1 MTVVATRVVV
11 HGAAGRMGRR
21 LVALARQDEGFE
33 VAGAL
38 EAAGHPELGTDAGVL
53 AGIGEIGVPL
63 EGSLSKVDCDFDVVI
78 DFSVPKAGLEI
89 AREAARRGKA
99 LVIGT
104 TGFSKE
110 ERGEIE
116 ALAAAVACV
125 MSPNM
130 SVGVNVLFKVVEYV
144 ARVVGQGFD
153 AEVLE
158 AHHRF
163 KADAPSG
170 TAVRLAEG
178 IARVRSLDLSKE
190 AVYGRAGRPGPRRA
204 EEVGILAVRGGD
216 IVGEH
221 TVLFAGIGERIELT
235 HKAHSRDTFASGALR
250 AAKWVVTQPPGLYD
264 MIDVLGL

>member
-1 MTVVATRVVV
+1 VTVVATRVVV

-21 LVALARQDEGFE
+21 LVALARQDEGLE

-63 EGSLSKVDCDFDVVI
+63 EGSLARVTSDFDVVV
-78 DFSVPKAGLEI
+78 DFSIPRAGLEI

-110 ERGEIE
+110 ERREIE
-116 ALAAAVACV
+116 ALAAGIACV
-125 MSPNM
+125 MTPNM
-130 SVGVNVLFKVVEYV
+130 SVGVNVLFKAVEYV
-144 ARVVGQGFD
+144 ANALGRGFD

-178 IARVRSLDLSKE
+178 IARAWSIDLSRE
-190 AVYGRAGRPGPRRA
+190 AVYGRSGRPGPRRD
-204 EEVGILAVRGGD
+204 EEIGILALRGGD

-221 TVLFAGIGERIELT
+221 TVVFAGIGERIELT
-235 HKAHSRDTFASGALR
+235 HRAHSRDTFASGALR

-264 MIDVLGL
+264 MMHVLGL